1 MKTRWTLQD
10 YEAYENRRK
19 ASRPKS
25 ERSVRDEPL
34 EASQR
39 KAKDPART
47 VVRITSFRCRLLD
60 PDNLIGGAKYFLDGL
75 RYAGLIPDDTSQTI
89 VLEVSQVKV
98 NHMDEEKTV
107 IEL

>member
-1 MKTRWTLQD
+1 MPHWTNEQLM
-10 YEAYENRRK
+10 EYENRRK
-19 ASRPKS
+19 ASRTKP
-25 ERSVRDEPL
+25 ERTVRDEPL
-34 EASQR
+34 AASQR
-39 KAKDPART
+39 EAKDPART

-60 PDNLIGGAKYFLDGL
+60 PDNLIGGSKYFLDGL

-98 NHMDEEKTV
+98 NHMDDEKTV